1 MTRKLENNMSCKK
14 YILISVLCQLAGML
28 IGMALGLGL
37 VALVWKIGWMEKF
50 L

>member
-1 MTRKLENNMSCKK
+1 MDKK
-14 YILISVLCQLAGML
+14 SIRISVLCQLTGFL

-37 VALVWKIGWMEKF
+37 VALICKMGWMEKF

>member
-1 MTRKLENNMSCKK
+1 MDNKN
-14 YILISVLCQLAGML
+14 ILIHVLCQLAGFL

-37 VALVWKIGWMEKF
+37 VALICKMGWLEKF